1 MNTDALA
8 ILFAGT
14 FISMK
19 GYNGKEGA
27 FFDTLYDMLSRTAQ
41 RIRDTHEGVQ
51 QQRVYTPWLQ
61 DEFDAIV
68 A

>member
-1 MNTDALA
+1 
-8 ILFAGT
+8 
-14 FISMK
+14 MK